1 MTSLEARVFEEDR
14 LIFVFLVVGTAFAK
28 FVDPEQ
34 ILELKEESR
43 GNCSWARQV
52 MDRMSNPIAVRAAD
66 YERKSV

>member
-34 ILELKEESR
+34 ILELKEEVAVTAP
-43 GNCSWARQV
+43 GH
-52 MDRMSNPIAVRAAD
+52 DR
-66 YERKSV
+66 